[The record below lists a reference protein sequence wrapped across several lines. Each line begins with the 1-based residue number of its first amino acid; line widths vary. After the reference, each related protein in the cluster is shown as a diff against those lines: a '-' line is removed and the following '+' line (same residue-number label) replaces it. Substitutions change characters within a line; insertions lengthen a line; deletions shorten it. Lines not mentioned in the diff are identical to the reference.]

1 MKRDN
6 EDKQNYKVTGL
17 WTCGQLQKLGRGSM
31 DQQFQL
37 LAGAG
42 ISQTRICKGDQ
53 VSCRTPKP
61 VLAETTSHSWMALSP
76 ASVEL
81 SKELIVTMLGEKWT
95 SEKTD
100 F

>member
-1 MKRDN
+1 
-6 EDKQNYKVTGL
+6 
-17 WTCGQLQKLGRGSM
+17 M
-31 DQQFQL
+31 DQQFHL

-53 VSCRTPKP
+53 VSCPTPKP
-61 VLAETTSHSWMALSP
+61 VLAEMTSHSWMAVSP

-81 SKELIVTMLGEKWT
+81 SKGLIVTMLGEKWV